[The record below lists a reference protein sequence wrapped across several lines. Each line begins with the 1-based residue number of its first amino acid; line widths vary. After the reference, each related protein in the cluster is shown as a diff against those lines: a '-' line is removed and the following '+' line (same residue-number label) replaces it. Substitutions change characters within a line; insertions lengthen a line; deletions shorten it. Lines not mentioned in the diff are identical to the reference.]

1 MNTSHMQLSSSA
13 SKISSF
19 TSGGLFDFTS
29 HQNMSPSS
37 RPSHHPGSS
46 LVNSFPLSPSLGT
59 NLSTEVRNIR
69 IGTVVSSGL
78 VDSKHVFEVIWQEK
92 YLLCA
97 SVTVRQ
103 KIC

>member
-1 MNTSHMQLSSSA
+1 MNASHIPLSSSA

-37 RPSHHPGSS
+37 RPSHHPSSS

-59 NLSTEVRNIR
+59 NLSTEVRNVCSIAWV
-69 IGTVVSSGL
+69 GSSKQL
-78 VDSKHVFEVIWQEK
+78 YSLQENVITQWSCDGIV
-92 YLLCA
+92 L
-97 SVTVRQ
+97 S
-103 KIC
+103 